1 MFLEVPQFQENFPAL
16 KNSWLR
22 TCNPIK
28 NRLQRR
34 CFPVN
39 IVKFLRTAFS
49 IEQLWWLLLELR
61 HIFCLWYNLK
71 IYEDSMTQTSQ
82 QTFGLM
88 KTSWRRFE
96 EVFRLR
102 LRKTSSRCLDQ
113 GEYVRLSLTS
123 SKDVF
128 KTSWSRP
135 IYLSWPYVFKT
146 SSRHLQDVFKTSSRR
161 LQNVFKT
168 SSRRLQDIFKTSCK
182 DIFKTFSRRIIKL
195 NCSR

>member
-135 IYLSWPYVFKT
+135 KT
-146 SSRHLQDVFKTSSRR
+146 KTSSRR
-161 LQNVFKT
+161 LAKMCSRRFEDVFKTYCKNVFKT
-168 SSRRLQDIFKTSCK
+168 SSRRLQAIFKTSSK